1 MGWTGRILLIAVLAF
16 GGLYYYE
23 TSETARQKESFNNQ
37 LLRDE
42 IARKEVQRERDEREE
57 KLEREEFA
65 RQTAEFKRTVERDY
79 RRCFGRPM
87 PKPYSAMDPK
97 ERADL
102 VMVLYRRLI
111 PHLEAVC
118 DR

>member
-23 TSETARQKESFNNQ
+23 TSETARQKENFYNQ
-37 LLRDE
+37 LLRDD
-42 IARKEVQRERDEREE
+42 IARDAAKAERQDRED

-65 RQTAEFKRTVERDY
+65 RQMAEFERTVERDY
-79 RRCFGRPM
+79 RRCFGRPI
-87 PKPYSAMDPK
+87 PKAYNLMNPK

-102 VMVLYRRLI
+102 VMALYPALNER
-111 PHLEAVC
+111 AVC

>member
-1 MGWTGRILLIAVLAF
+1 MTGRILLIAVLAF

-23 TSETARQKESFNNQ
+23 TSETARQKESFYNQ
-37 LLRDE
+37 LERDE
-42 IARKEVQRERDEREE
+42 IARDAVKQERQERED

-65 RQTAEFKRTVERDY
+65 RQMAEFERTVERDY

-87 PKPYSAMDPK
+87 PKPYSVMNPK
-97 ERADL
+97 ERSDVVMALYTDL
-102 VMVLYRRLI
+102 LNLRAM
-111 PHLEAVC
+111 C